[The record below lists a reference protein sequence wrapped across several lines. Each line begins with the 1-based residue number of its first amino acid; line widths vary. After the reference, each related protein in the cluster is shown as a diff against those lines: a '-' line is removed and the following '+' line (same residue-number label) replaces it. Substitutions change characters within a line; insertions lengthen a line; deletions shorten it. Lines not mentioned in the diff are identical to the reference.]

1 VAFLEKH
8 LKIKHSNIKSA
19 GMGLFTSVNISKGT
33 RIVEY
38 KGRITTWK
46 EVERDIE
53 NGYLYKVN
61 PQHVIDAKEDPKL
74 LARYVNDAN
83 GLKKVNGLTNNCIYV
98 QEGLRVYI
106 DAMKDI
112 PAGSE
117 LLVAYGKLYWEVIRA
132 YKKKERNKNITTQDR
147 VSVNKPKQFGG

>member
-1 VAFLEKH
+1 MKEHLKKTSVMALLEKH
-8 LKIKHSNIKSA
+8 LNVKPSSITGVGK
-19 GMGLFTSVNISKGT
+19 GLFTTVCISKGT

-46 EVERDIE
+46 EVEKDYD
-53 NGYLYKVN
+53 NVYLYKVN
-61 PQHVIDAKEDPKL
+61 AQHVIDAKGAPNA

-83 GLKKVNGLTNNCIYV
+83 GLKKIKGLTNNCIYV

-106 DAMKDI
+106 EALRDI

-117 LLVAYGKLYWEVIRA
+117 LLVAYGEAYWQVVRA
-132 YKKKERNKNITTQDR
+132 QIKMGKN
-147 VSVNKPKQFGG
+147 SG